1 MVYKTRPGVI
11 LIKICGVD
19 ILAAT
24 RQAWEECPMVRPIPR
39 IWAACWS
46 LMEKGRTSDDVMKFF
61 IRFFHKPEEDVR
73 SMLGTMFEKL
83 YQEGFL
89 IAVEEDL

>member
-1 MVYKTRPGVI
+1 MVYRTRPGVI

-24 RQAWEECPMVRPIPR
+24 RQAWEGCPVVRPVPR

-46 LMEKGRTSDDVMKFF
+46 MMEKGRTSDDVMRFF
-61 IRFFHKPEEDVR
+61 IRLIHKPEEEVR
-73 SMLGTMFEKL
+73 SVLGTMFEDL
-83 YQEGFL
+83 YKEGLL
-89 IAVEEDL
+89 IAAGEEL